1 MWALRSHRIGVAP
14 GPTITGYALRPS
26 MPASSSEDRVTAPPH
41 GAIVRIR
48 WAEVC
53 EALTMPTF
61 LPLHWLMSVLF
72 WQTPSS

>member
-1 MWALRSHRIGVAP
+1 MWALRSHCIGVAP
-14 GPTITGYALRPS
+14 GPTTTGYALRPS
-26 MPASSSEDRVTAPPH
+26 VPASSSEDGVTAPPH

-61 LPLHWLMSVLF
+61 LLLHWLMTVLF
-72 WQTPSS
+72 CQTPGS